1 MNSVFNLTTDKRGLW
16 TLKPM
21 DLTNAGWEEN
31 FTIRA
36 VSESQSVLVNVF
48 DHTKP
53 VLID

>member
-1 MNSVFNLTTDKRGLW
+1 MNRVFNLTADKRGLW

-36 VSESQSVLVNVF
+36 VSESQSTSINVF

-53 VLID
+53 MLID